1 MDLTDR
7 DKRTLKF
14 GGIAL
19 GVLLVGYLLF
29 SVLGGGDEAPLPP
42 TGPTGPVPSGES
54 PEPTVSPS
62 SVVSPT
68 TVFAGRDPFAIP
80 AAFAISPTSSGSA
93 SPTSPGTSPT
103 SPGTSPTSPGSGGGG
118 GGGTSDDDT
127 ASLGGRTVVL
137 IDVFMRNGQERA
149 DIEINAVVYNNLREG
164 EEFGPGLNYE
174 LRTISGNCVVV
185 LFGDESATLCVDP
198 QK

>member
-7 DKRTLKF
+7 DKRTLRF

-19 GVLLVGYLLF
+19 GVLLVGYVLF
-29 SVLGGGDEAPLPP
+29 GVLGGGDEAPVP
-42 TGPTGPVPSGES
+42 TGPTGPLPSGES
-54 PEPTVSPS
+54 PEPTDSPS
-62 SVVSPT
+62 ATVSPT
-68 TVFAGRDPFAIP
+68 TIFAGRDPFAIP
-80 AAFAISPTSSGSA
+80 AIFVSPTTGSA

-103 SPGTSPTSPGSGGGG
+103 SPGTSPSTSSTSPGGGG
-118 GGGTSDDDT
+118 GPSDDDT
-127 ASLGGRTVVL
+127 ATLGGRTVVL

-149 DIEINAVVYNNLREG
+149 DIEVNAVVYNNLREG

-174 LRTISGNCVVV
+174 LRSISGNCVVV
-185 LFGDESATLCVDP
+185 LFGDESATLCTDP

>member
-1 MDLTDR
+1 MELTDR
-7 DKRTLKF
+7 DKRTLRF

-29 SVLGGGDEAPLPP
+29 AVLGGGDEAPVP
-42 TGPTGPVPSGES
+42 TGPTAPVPGGES

-62 SVVSPT
+62 PLVSPT

-80 AAFAISPTSSGSA
+80 AVFVSATPTGTA

-103 SPGTSPTSPGSGGGG
+103 SPSTSPTSPGGGG

-127 ASLGGRTVVL
+127 ATLGGRTVVL

-174 LRTISGNCVVV
+174 LRSISGNCVVV
-185 LFGDESATLCVDP
+185 LFGDESSTLCVAP